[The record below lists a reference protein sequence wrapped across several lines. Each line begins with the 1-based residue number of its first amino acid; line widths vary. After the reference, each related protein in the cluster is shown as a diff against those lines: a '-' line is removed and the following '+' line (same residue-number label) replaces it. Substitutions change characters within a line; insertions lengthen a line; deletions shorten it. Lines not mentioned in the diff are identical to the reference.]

1 MVLLFGTGHE
11 DQCGRHA
18 GRVAVTTKHCLHVF
32 LDGSIAQGFATLTRA
47 FWKALSA
54 SSMMA

>member
-18 GRVAVTTKHCLHVF
+18 GHMVVTTKPCLQGF
-32 LDGSIAQGFATLTRA
+32 LEGSIAQGFTTLTRA